1 MTLFWLHFLNIF
13 IILYLTRI
21 EGLAVEF
28 VDIKTDIAFKK
39 VFGNE
44 NKKEILISFLN
55 SVLDLEGEHKIASI
69 EILNPYQAPK
79 LDKLKQTILDLRA
92 TDQRGITFIV
102 EMQLEKRPS
111 FAKRV
116 LYYTS
121 KAYVNQLEKGGDY
134 PKLNQVIFIGILNFS
149 MFEGDNYLTR
159 HLILNQETQKQ
170 EIKVFEFNFI
180 ELTKFSKEE
189 DELET
194 LIEKWIYFIKNA
206 DSLKVVP
213 KNAIEKELL
222 EAYEEANKYNWTP
235 EELEVYDYWSIKEQ
249 DARGAIELAGDE
261 AKEEVALNL
270 HNMGMSIEDISKATG
285 LSVERVKEIIEGND

>member
-1 MTLFWLHFLNIF
+1 MN
-13 IILYLTRI
+13 
-21 EGLAVEF
+21 F

-69 EILNPYQAPK
+69 TILNPYQAPK
-79 LDKLKQTILDLRA
+79 LNKLKETILDLRA

-102 EMQLEKRPS
+102 EMQLEKKPS

-170 EIKVFEFNFI
+170 EIKDFEFNFI
-180 ELTKFSKEE
+180 ELTKFNETEE
-189 DELET
+189 ELEI
-194 LIEKWIYFIKNA
+194 LIEKWVYFIKNA
-206 DSLKVVP
+206 GSLKMVP
-213 KNAIEKELL
+213 KNAVEKELL

-235 EELEVYDYWSIKEQ
+235 EELEVYDYWSIKDQ
-249 DARGAIELAGDE
+249 DVKGSIELAKDE
-261 AKEEVALNL
+261 GKEEKLIEMIL
-270 HNMGMSIEDISKATG
+270 RMYKKGISIEDIADIAG
-285 LSVERVKEIIEGND
+285 LSVDRAKEILEKAGE